1 MTCPECHAARVT
13 PIVYGFP
20 SPQLVTALKKQ
31 KVLLGGDYLV
41 EGDPSWACRACQS
54 RWRAWPFAWPAVGPE
69 QESLGVAPHPGLSG
83 NSGCSPGLGTDLDD
97 AQPLP
102 EWELEKPPFIRTYTD
117 SEDGS
122 Q

>member
-31 KVLLGGDYLV
+31 KVLLGETTWWRVIRAGRV
-41 EGDPSWACRACQS
+41 ACQS
-54 RWRAWPFAWPAVGPE
+54 RWRAWPFAWPAVGLE
-69 QESLGVAPHPGLSG
+69 QERLGIAPHPGLSG
-83 NSGCSPGLGTDLDD
+83 KSGCGPGLGTDLDD